1 MNTARIKAVS
11 NIVPKNVLREVQLE
25 TIERIANALA
35 NSYGPSGSTTLIRK
49 GDDVKGSGVT
59 AYTKDGHSIL
69 GAIKFNKPIE
79 MSILDDLKDI
89 TRNTVKT
96 VGDGTTSAVIL
107 SYEIFRALNEIISD
121 HANFTEK
128 AVVAELQKVVKDIT
142 TIIENSKQKPTIDK
156 IYQIALTSTDGNEEV
171 ANSIREIYEQF
182 GLGVY
187 IDVGISNTTNH
198 MVKTYEG
205 LTIDGGYFNPCFINR
220 AKDAVSELQNPNIY
234 IFEDPI
240 DNNYTLNLC
249 YKIVEQNLIAPLTKY
264 NTLVQQGNQAEADAV
279 IANELKATAIIT
291 PTFGRDIRSQMDSI
305 IDMMSSSKIEQRAPL
320 TIITG
325 MTDVDRLAD
334 LAAMTG
340 AKTIKKYV
348 DPEVQKSDVEK
359 GIAPTLDNVATEFGG
374 KAELLVAD
382 TKTTKVI
389 NPELM
394 FVNDEE
400 GKRVSSSE
408 YNNLLASLEAQLAQ
422 LDTVKE
428 SATEV
433 NVLRRR
439 IQSLKCNMVDYL
451 IGGVSYTDRDALKDA
466 VEDAVLNCRSAAKEG
481 IGYAANFEGL
491 RAAHEVAEVTSN
503 LSPIR
508 EAVSNAVY
516 KAYAN
521 TVARIYVDYMAVE
534 DIEQDDLIKT
544 LIERNK
550 PIDVTGNDR
559 EVLSSIKTDPTTL
572 QAIVDIVGLMFKT
585 NQFLCPIPDTKLHL
599 LIIYDDL
606 VLSGVLHH
614 KLN

>member
-171 ANSIREIYEQF
+171 ASSIREIYEQF

-400 GKRVSSSE
+400 GKRVFSSE

-585 NQFLCPIPDTKLHL
+585 NQFLCPIPDMNT
-599 LIIYDDL
+599 YTAE
-606 VLSGVLHH
+606 
-614 KLN
+614 

>member
-11 NIVPKNVLREVQLE
+11 NIVPKDVLREVQLE

-171 ANSIREIYEQF
+171 ASSIREIYEQF

-264 NTLVQQGNQAEADAV
+264 NTLIQQGNQAEADAV
-279 IANELKATAIIT
+279 ITNELKATAIIT

-394 FVNDEE
+394 FDIDEE
-400 GKRVSSSE
+400 GKRVFSSE

-491 RAAHEVAEVTSN
+491 RAAYEVAEVTSN

-585 NQFLCPIPDTKLHL
+585 NQFLCPIPDMNT
-599 LIIYDDL
+599 YTAE
-606 VLSGVLHH
+606 
-614 KLN
+614 

>member
-128 AVVAELQKVVKDIT
+128 AVVSELQKVVKDIT

-171 ANSIREIYEQF
+171 ASSIREIYEQF

-400 GKRVSSSE
+400 GKRVFSSE

-585 NQFLCPIPDTKLHL
+585 NQFLCPIPDMNT
-599 LIIYDDL
+599 YTAE
-606 VLSGVLHH
+606 
-614 KLN
+614 

>member
-171 ANSIREIYEQF
+171 ASSIREIYEQF

-400 GKRVSSSE
+400 GKRVFSSE

-534 DIEQDDLIKT
+534 GIEQDDLIKK
-544 LIERNK
+544 LIENNK
-550 PIDVTGNDR
+550 PIDVTGNNR

-585 NQFLCPIPDTKLHL
+585 NQFLCPIPDMNT
-599 LIIYDDL
+599 YTAD
-606 VLSGVLHH
+606 
-614 KLN
+614 

>member
-69 GAIKFNKPIE
+69 GSIKFNKPIE

-121 HANFTEK
+121 HSNFTEK

-156 IYQIALTSTDGNEEV
+156 IYQIALTSTDGNEDV

-400 GKRVSSSE
+400 GKRVFSSE
-408 YNNLLASLEAQLAQ
+408 YNNLLVSLEAQLAQ

-491 RAAHEVAEVTSN
+491 RAAYEVAEVTSN

-534 DIEQDDLIKT
+534 DIDQDDLIKT

-585 NQFLCPIPDTKLHL
+585 NQFLCPIPDMNT
-599 LIIYDDL
+599 YTAE
-606 VLSGVLHH
+606 
-614 KLN
+614 

>member
-121 HANFTEK
+121 HSNFTEK

-171 ANSIREIYEQF
+171 ASSIREIYEQF

-400 GKRVSSSE
+400 GKRVFSSE

-422 LDTVKE
+422 LDTLKE

-491 RAAHEVAEVTSN
+491 RAAYEVAEVTSN

-585 NQFLCPIPDTKLHL
+585 NQFLCPIPDMNT
-599 LIIYDDL
+599 YTAE
-606 VLSGVLHH
+606 
-614 KLN
+614 

>member
-107 SYEIFRALNEIISD
+107 SYEIFRALNEIIRD

-171 ANSIREIYEQF
+171 ASSIREIYEQF

-264 NTLVQQGNQAEADAV
+264 NTLVQQGNQCEADAV

-359 GIAPTLDNVATEFGG
+359 GIAPTLDNVATDFGG

-394 FVNDEE
+394 FDTDEE
-400 GKRVSSSE
+400 GKRVFSSE

-585 NQFLCPIPDTKLHL
+585 NQFLCPIPDMNT
-599 LIIYDDL
+599 YTAE
-606 VLSGVLHH
+606 
-614 KLN
+614 

>member
-69 GAIKFNKPIE
+69 GSIKFNKPIE

-394 FVNDEE
+394 FDIDEE
-400 GKRVSSSE
+400 GKRVFSND

-491 RAAHEVAEVTSN
+491 RAAYEVAEVTSN

-585 NQFLCPIPDTKLHL
+585 NQFLCPIPDMNT
-599 LIIYDDL
+599 YTAD
-606 VLSGVLHH
+606 
-614 KLN
+614 

>member
-69 GAIKFNKPIE
+69 GSIKFNKPIE

-400 GKRVSSSE
+400 GKRVFSSE

-491 RAAHEVAEVTSN
+491 RAAYEVAEVTSN

-534 DIEQDDLIKT
+534 DIEQDELIKK
-544 LIERNK
+544 LIENNK

-585 NQFLCPIPDTKLHL
+585 NQFLCPIPDMNT
-599 LIIYDDL
+599 YTAE
-606 VLSGVLHH
+606 
-614 KLN
+614 

>member
-69 GAIKFNKPIE
+69 GSIKFNKPIE

-264 NTLVQQGNQAEADAV
+264 NSLAQQGNQAEADAV

-394 FVNDEE
+394 FDIDEE
-400 GKRVSSSE
+400 GKRVFSSE

-491 RAAHEVAEVTSN
+491 RAAYEVAEVTSN

-585 NQFLCPIPDTKLHL
+585 NQFLCPIPDMNT
-599 LIIYDDL
+599 YTAE
-606 VLSGVLHH
+606 
-614 KLN
+614 

>member
-69 GAIKFNKPIE
+69 GSIKFNKPIE

-121 HANFTEK
+121 HSNFTEK

-171 ANSIREIYEQF
+171 ASSIREIYEQF

-394 FVNDEE
+394 FDTDEE
-400 GKRVSSSE
+400 GKRVFSSE
-408 YNNLLASLEAQLAQ
+408 YNNLLASLEAQLVQ

-585 NQFLCPIPDTKLHL
+585 NQFLCPIPDMNT
-599 LIIYDDL
+599 YTAE
-606 VLSGVLHH
+606 
-614 KLN
+614 

>member
-107 SYEIFRALNEIISD
+107 SYEIFRVLNEIISD

-359 GIAPTLDNVATEFGG
+359 GIAPTLDNVASDFGG

-400 GKRVSSSE
+400 GKRVFSSE

-491 RAAHEVAEVTSN
+491 RAAYEVAEVTSN

-521 TVARIYVDYMAVE
+521 TVARIYVDYIAVE

-585 NQFLCPIPDTKLHL
+585 NQFLCPIPDMNT
-599 LIIYDDL
+599 YTAE
-606 VLSGVLHH
+606 
-614 KLN
+614 

>member
-374 KAELLVAD
+374 TAELLVAD

-394 FVNDEE
+394 FDIDEE
-400 GKRVSSSE
+400 GKRVFSSE

-491 RAAHEVAEVTSN
+491 RAAYEVAEVTSN

-585 NQFLCPIPDTKLHL
+585 NQFLCPIPDMNT
-599 LIIYDDL
+599 YTAE
-606 VLSGVLHH
+606 
-614 KLN
+614 

>member
-156 IYQIALTSTDGNEEV
+156 IYQIALTSTDDNEEV

-394 FVNDEE
+394 FDIDEE
-400 GKRVSSSE
+400 GKRVFSSE

-585 NQFLCPIPDTKLHL
+585 NQFLCPIPDMNT
-599 LIIYDDL
+599 YTAE
-606 VLSGVLHH
+606 
-614 KLN
+614 

>member
-171 ANSIREIYEQF
+171 ASSIREIYEQF

-264 NTLVQQGNQAEADAV
+264 NTLVQQGNQSEADAV

-291 PTFGRDIRSQMDSI
+291 PTFGRDIRSQMDNI

-394 FVNDEE
+394 FDTDEE
-400 GKRVSSSE
+400 GKRVFSSE

-491 RAAHEVAEVTSN
+491 RAAYEVAEVTSN

-585 NQFLCPIPDTKLHL
+585 NQFLCPIPDMNT
-599 LIIYDDL
+599 YTAE
-606 VLSGVLHH
+606 
-614 KLN
+614 

>member
-279 IANELKATAIIT
+279 ITNELKATAIIT

-394 FVNDEE
+394 FDTDEE
-400 GKRVSSSE
+400 GKRVFSSE

-585 NQFLCPIPDTKLHL
+585 NQFLCPIPDMNT
-599 LIIYDDL
+599 YTAE
-606 VLSGVLHH
+606 
-614 KLN
+614 

>member
-305 IDMMSSSKIEQRAPL
+305 IDMMSSYKIEQRVPL

-394 FVNDEE
+394 FDIDEE
-400 GKRVSSSE
+400 GKRVFSSE

-534 DIEQDDLIKT
+534 DIDQDDLIKT

-585 NQFLCPIPDTKLHL
+585 NQFLCPIPDMNT
-599 LIIYDDL
+599 YTAE
-606 VLSGVLHH
+606 
-614 KLN
+614 

>member
-69 GAIKFNKPIE
+69 GSIKFNKPIE

-394 FVNDEE
+394 FDIDEE
-400 GKRVSSSE
+400 GKRVFSSD

-491 RAAHEVAEVTSN
+491 RAAYEVAKVTSN

-534 DIEQDDLIKT
+534 GIEQDDLIKK
-544 LIERNK
+544 LIENNK
-550 PIDVTGNDR
+550 PIDVTGNNR

-585 NQFLCPIPDTKLHL
+585 NQFLCPIPDMNT
-599 LIIYDDL
+599 YTAE
-606 VLSGVLHH
+606 
-614 KLN
+614 

>member
-11 NIVPKNVLREVQLE
+11 NIVPKDVLREVQLE

-374 KAELLVAD
+374 RAELLVAD

-400 GKRVSSSE
+400 GKRVFSSE
-408 YNNLLASLEAQLAQ
+408 YNNLLASLEAQLTQ

-491 RAAHEVAEVTSN
+491 RAAYEVAEVTSN

-585 NQFLCPIPDTKLHL
+585 NQFLCPIPDMNT
-599 LIIYDDL
+599 YTAE
-606 VLSGVLHH
+606 
-614 KLN
+614 

>member
-171 ANSIREIYEQF
+171 ASSIREIYEQF

-291 PTFGRDIRSQMDSI
+291 PTFGRDIRSQMDNI

-359 GIAPTLDNVATEFGG
+359 GIAPTLDNVATDFGG

-400 GKRVSSSE
+400 GKRVFSSE

-491 RAAHEVAEVTSN
+491 RAAYEVAEVTSN

-550 PIDVTGNDR
+550 PIDVTGNNR

-585 NQFLCPIPDTKLHL
+585 NQFLCPIPDMNT
-599 LIIYDDL
+599 YTAE
-606 VLSGVLHH
+606 
-614 KLN
+614 

>member
-69 GAIKFNKPIE
+69 GSIKFNKPIE

-171 ANSIREIYEQF
+171 ASSIREIYEQF

-359 GIAPTLDNVATEFGG
+359 GIAPTLDNVATDFGG

-400 GKRVSSSE
+400 GKRVFSSE

-491 RAAHEVAEVTSN
+491 RAAYEVAEVTSN

-585 NQFLCPIPDTKLHL
+585 NQFLCPIPDMNT
-599 LIIYDDL
+599 YTAE
-606 VLSGVLHH
+606 
-614 KLN
+614 

>member
-249 YKIVEQNLIAPLTKY
+249 YKIVEQNLIVPLTKY

-400 GKRVSSSE
+400 GKRVFSSE

-585 NQFLCPIPDTKLHL
+585 NQFLCPIPDMNT
-599 LIIYDDL
+599 YTAE
-606 VLSGVLHH
+606 
-614 KLN
+614 

>member
-49 GDDVKGSGVT
+49 GDEVKGSGVT

-171 ANSIREIYEQF
+171 ASSIREIYEQF

-400 GKRVSSSE
+400 GKRVFSSD

-491 RAAHEVAEVTSN
+491 RAAYEVAEVTSN

-585 NQFLCPIPDTKLHL
+585 NQFLCPIPDMNT
-599 LIIYDDL
+599 YTAE
-606 VLSGVLHH
+606 
-614 KLN
+614 

>member
-69 GAIKFNKPIE
+69 GSIKFNKPIE

-394 FVNDEE
+394 FDTDEE
-400 GKRVSSSE
+400 GKRVFSSE

-585 NQFLCPIPDTKLHL
+585 NQFLCPIPDMNT
-599 LIIYDDL
+599 YTAE
-606 VLSGVLHH
+606 
-614 KLN
+614 

>member
-69 GAIKFNKPIE
+69 GSIKFNKPIE

-171 ANSIREIYEQF
+171 ASSIREIYEQF

-400 GKRVSSSE
+400 GKRVFSSE

-534 DIEQDDLIKT
+534 DIDQDDLIKT

-585 NQFLCPIPDTKLHL
+585 NQFLCPIPDMNT
-599 LIIYDDL
+599 YTAE
-606 VLSGVLHH
+606 
-614 KLN
+614 

>member
-400 GKRVSSSE
+400 GKRVFSSE

-491 RAAHEVAEVTSN
+491 RAAYEVAEVTSN

-585 NQFLCPIPDTKLHL
+585 NQFLCPIPDMNT
-599 LIIYDDL
+599 YTAE
-606 VLSGVLHH
+606 
-614 KLN
+614 

>member
-171 ANSIREIYEQF
+171 ANSIREIYQQF

-400 GKRVSSSE
+400 GKRVFSSE

-491 RAAHEVAEVTSN
+491 RAAYEVAEVTSN

-585 NQFLCPIPDTKLHL
+585 NQFLCPIPDMNT
-599 LIIYDDL
+599 YTAE
-606 VLSGVLHH
+606 
-614 KLN
+614 

>member
-11 NIVPKNVLREVQLE
+11 NIVPKDVLREVQLE

-121 HANFTEK
+121 HSNFTEK

-279 IANELKATAIIT
+279 ITNELKATAIIT

-359 GIAPTLDNVATEFGG
+359 GIAPTLDNVATDFGG

-394 FVNDEE
+394 FDTDEE
-400 GKRVSSSE
+400 GKRVFSND

-491 RAAHEVAEVTSN
+491 RAAHEVSIVTGNMS
-503 LSPIR
+503 SIR
-508 EAVSNAVY
+508 EAVSDAVF

-534 DIEQDDLIKT
+534 GIEQDDLIKK
-544 LIERNK
+544 LIENNK
-550 PIDVTGNDR
+550 PIDVTGNNR

-585 NQFLCPIPDTKLHL
+585 NQFLCPIPDMNT
-599 LIIYDDL
+599 YTAD
-606 VLSGVLHH
+606 
-614 KLN
+614 

>member
-69 GAIKFNKPIE
+69 GSIKFNKPIE

-142 TIIENSKQKPTIDK
+142 NIIENSKQKPTIDK

-400 GKRVSSSE
+400 GKRVFSSE

-585 NQFLCPIPDTKLHL
+585 NQFLCPIPDMNT
-599 LIIYDDL
+599 YTAE
-606 VLSGVLHH
+606 
-614 KLN
+614 

>member
-11 NIVPKNVLREVQLE
+11 NIVPKDVLREVQLE

-220 AKDAVSELQNPNIY
+220 AKDAVSGLQNPNIY

-400 GKRVSSSE
+400 GKRVFSSE

-585 NQFLCPIPDTKLHL
+585 NQFLCPIPDMNT
-599 LIIYDDL
+599 YTAE
-606 VLSGVLHH
+606 
-614 KLN
+614 

>member
-11 NIVPKNVLREVQLE
+11 NIVPKDVLREVQLE

-121 HANFTEK
+121 HSNFTEK

-279 IANELKATAIIT
+279 ITNELKATAIIT

-359 GIAPTLDNVATEFGG
+359 GIAPTLDNVASDFGG

-394 FVNDEE
+394 FDTDEE
-400 GKRVSSSE
+400 GKRVFSND

-491 RAAHEVAEVTSN
+491 RAAHEVSLVTGNMS
-503 LSPIR
+503 SIR
-508 EAVSNAVY
+508 EAVSDAVF

-534 DIEQDDLIKT
+534 GIEQDDLIKK
-544 LIERNK
+544 LIENNK
-550 PIDVTGNDR
+550 PIDVTGNNR

-585 NQFLCPIPDTKLHL
+585 NQFLCPIPDMNT
-599 LIIYDDL
+599 YTAD
-606 VLSGVLHH
+606 
-614 KLN
+614 

>member
-264 NTLVQQGNQAEADAV
+264 NTFVQQGNQAEADAV

-400 GKRVSSSE
+400 GKRVFSSE

-585 NQFLCPIPDTKLHL
+585 NQFLCPIPDMNT
-599 LIIYDDL
+599 YTAE
-606 VLSGVLHH
+606 
-614 KLN
+614 

>member
-156 IYQIALTSTDGNEEV
+156 IYQIALTSTDGNEEL

-400 GKRVSSSE
+400 GKRVFSSE

-534 DIEQDDLIKT
+534 GIEQDDLIKT

-585 NQFLCPIPDTKLHL
+585 NQFLCPIPDMNT
-599 LIIYDDL
+599 YTAE
-606 VLSGVLHH
+606 
-614 KLN
+614 

>member
-121 HANFTEK
+121 HSNFTEK

-142 TIIENSKQKPTIDK
+142 TIIENSKQKPTIEK

-359 GIAPTLDNVATEFGG
+359 GIAPTLDNVATDFGG

-394 FVNDEE
+394 FDIDEE
-400 GKRVSSSE
+400 GKRVFSND

-491 RAAHEVAEVTSN
+491 RAAHEVSVVTGN
-503 LSPIR
+503 MSPIR
-508 EAVSNAVY
+508 EAVSDAVF

-534 DIEQDDLIKT
+534 GIEQDDLIKK
-544 LIERNK
+544 LIENNK
-550 PIDVTGNDR
+550 PIDVTGNNR

-585 NQFLCPIPDTKLHL
+585 NQFLCPIPDMNT
-599 LIIYDDL
+599 YTAD
-606 VLSGVLHH
+606 
-614 KLN
+614 

>member
-249 YKIVEQNLIAPLTKY
+249 YKIIEQNLIAPLTKY

-400 GKRVSSSE
+400 GKRVFSSE

-585 NQFLCPIPDTKLHL
+585 NQFLCPIPDMNT
-599 LIIYDDL
+599 YTAE
-606 VLSGVLHH
+606 
-614 KLN
+614 

>member
-69 GAIKFNKPIE
+69 GSIKFNKPIE

-121 HANFTEK
+121 HSNFTEK
-128 AVVAELQKVVKDIT
+128 AVVAELQKIVKDIT

-171 ANSIREIYEQF
+171 ASSIREIYEQF

-249 YKIVEQNLIAPLTKY
+249 YKIVEQNLIVPLTKY

-400 GKRVSSSE
+400 GKRVFSSE

-491 RAAHEVAEVTSN
+491 RAAYEVAEVTSN

-585 NQFLCPIPDTKLHL
+585 NQFLCPIPDMNT
-599 LIIYDDL
+599 YTAD
-606 VLSGVLHH
+606 
-614 KLN
+614 

>member
-69 GAIKFNKPIE
+69 GSIKFNKPIE

-171 ANSIREIYEQF
+171 ASSIREIYEQF

-394 FVNDEE
+394 FDIDEE
-400 GKRVSSSE
+400 GKRVFSSE

-491 RAAHEVAEVTSN
+491 RAAHEVSEVTSN

-508 EAVSNAVY
+508 EAVSNAVF

-585 NQFLCPIPDTKLHL
+585 NQFLCPIPDMNT
-599 LIIYDDL
+599 YTAE
-606 VLSGVLHH
+606 
-614 KLN
+614 

>member
-374 KAELLVAD
+374 RAELLVAD

-394 FVNDEE
+394 FDTDEE
-400 GKRVSSSE
+400 GKRVFSSE

-585 NQFLCPIPDTKLHL
+585 NQFLCPIPDMNT
-599 LIIYDDL
+599 YTAE
-606 VLSGVLHH
+606 
-614 KLN
+614 

>member
-400 GKRVSSSE
+400 GKRVFSSE

-491 RAAHEVAEVTSN
+491 RAAYEVAEVTSN

-508 EAVSNAVY
+508 EAVSNAVF

-534 DIEQDDLIKT
+534 DINQDELIKT

-585 NQFLCPIPDTKLHL
+585 NQFLCPIPDMNT
-599 LIIYDDL
+599 YTAE
-606 VLSGVLHH
+606 
-614 KLN
+614 

>member
-11 NIVPKNVLREVQLE
+11 NIVPKDVLREVQLE

-121 HANFTEK
+121 HSNFTEK

-279 IANELKATAIIT
+279 ITNELKATAIIT

-394 FVNDEE
+394 FDTDEE
-400 GKRVSSSE
+400 GKRVFSND

-491 RAAHEVAEVTSN
+491 RAAHEVSMVTGN
-503 LSPIR
+503 ISPIR
-508 EAVSNAVY
+508 EAVSDAVF

-534 DIEQDDLIKT
+534 GIEQDDLIKK
-544 LIERNK
+544 LIENNK
-550 PIDVTGNDR
+550 PIDVTGNNR

-585 NQFLCPIPDTKLHL
+585 NQFLCPIPDMNT
-599 LIIYDDL
+599 YTAD
-606 VLSGVLHH
+606 
-614 KLN
+614 